1 MAPRR
6 GCEPPHPTAAS
17 SRRPG
22 PRAAAGDTETHVFSR
37 RRRTSPRGGSIYPT
51 PSTARSRV
59 PRPEREPI
67 RAVEARSQ
75 APRPAPRTL
84 AHIGS
89 ALLLPRAA
97 AARLLA
103 LRVGPRCGTQTPRS
117 AASCRP
123 PPQLLQPGS
132 RGSAGPGPTPHSFH
146 SSRSGTFAL
155 EGTWAGHRATRRCEG
170 EAGRPPGGAPP
181 LNVSYR
187 PRRGKMCDFL
197 GQLRP

>member
-103 LRVGPRCGTQTPRS
+103 LRDADAPERGLLPPPTPAPSAGLPRVGRPRS
-117 AASCRP
+117 HTAQL
-123 PPQLLQPGS
+123 PQ
-132 RGSAGPGPTPHSFH
+132 
-146 SSRSGTFAL
+146 
-155 EGTWAGHRATRRCEG
+155 
-170 EAGRPPGGAPP
+170 
-181 LNVSYR
+181 
-187 PRRGKMCDFL
+187 
-197 GQLRP
+197 

>member
-6 GCEPPHPTAAS
+6 GCEPPHPTATS
-17 SRRPG
+17 SHRPG
-22 PRAAAGDTETHVFSR
+22 PRAAAAAAETHVFSR
-37 RRRTSPRGGSIYPT
+37 RRRTRPCGGSIYPT
-51 PSTARSRV
+51 SSTARSRV

-67 RAVEARSQ
+67 RAVEAHPH
-75 APRPAPRTL
+75 APWPALRVP
-84 AHIGS
+84 AHVGS
-89 ALLLPRAA
+89 ALLLPGAA
-97 AARLLA
+97 AARLRA
-103 LRVGPRCGTQTPRS
+103 L
-117 AASCRP
+117 
-123 PPQLLQPGS
+123 QLRQPGS

-155 EGTWAGHRATRRCEG
+155 EGTWAGHRATRRCEC

-187 PRRGKMCDFL
+187 PRRGRMCDFL